1 MAKMYFNYTKVCYVD
16 KNNILHQKEYTVEP
30 CLTTTP
36 FIRPPRYYDH
46 ILSNQT

>member
-1 MAKMYFNYTKVCYVD
+1 MYFDIPKYVTWI

-30 CLTTTP
+30 RLMTTP
-36 FIRPPRYYDH
+36 FIRAPRYYGH